1 MFIRNDE
8 LTNLEAREKLGDCM
22 VVVAFVE
29 KDGIVLSEVMLLR
42 WRIVIDTSV
51 ILKSITFVF
60 MRRLER
66 TGVAVR
72 STTS

>member
-1 MFIRNDE
+1 MFIRNDVNIL
-8 LTNLEAREKLGDCM
+8 LTNLLARENEDCM

-51 ILKSITFVF
+51 F
-60 MRRLER
+60 
-66 TGVAVR
+66 
-72 STTS
+72 